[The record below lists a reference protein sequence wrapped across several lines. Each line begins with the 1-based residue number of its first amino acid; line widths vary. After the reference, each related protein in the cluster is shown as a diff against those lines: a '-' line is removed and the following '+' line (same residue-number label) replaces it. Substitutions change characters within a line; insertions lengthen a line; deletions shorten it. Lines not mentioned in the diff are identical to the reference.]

1 MFSFT
6 THENKCLITR
16 RGPSISNSQA
26 LENIVSYLYQANII
40 LKGILNFL
48 QSSCVFLILPFQM
61 KFQTKPTENLPCLT
75 RQDAGYPG
83 LFRDWRKRIWRM
95 ESDKQNKI
103 RLSCHQYIKE
113 KLRGK
118 KIMC

>member
-6 THENKCLITR
+6 THENKYLITSR
-16 RGPSISNSQA
+16 VPSISSSQA
-26 LENIVSYLYQANII
+26 LQNTLSYLYQANII
-40 LKGILNFL
+40 LKKILIFL

-83 LFRDWRKRIWRM
+83 LFLD
-95 ESDKQNKI
+95 
-103 RLSCHQYIKE
+103 
-113 KLRGK
+113 
-118 KIMC
+118 